1 MKKIVIIVAMLAVA
15 GCGWLQAQDTLRV
28 KDSNLFY
35 GHLNW
40 YDLDTLHQWR
50 STVDDGYGV
59 HVDSLYVAY
68 YLENE
73 RYFLDVIYPTWAWD
87 HPEYGDHNP
96 NYNFQHIHIDLNYVR
111 PIERY
116 RFGNTIIGNQM
127 ETDRPIKIIGIAA
140 CGFMQR
146 PADTTIGMLMSA
158 YYHRVSWENDR
169 ELYYFPNTRDL
180 SMTGRITD
188 SLILYKPTS
197 TGTPEKLASGP
208 WRVEWP
214 HRNIVLPLED
224 STLRCSWR
232 RSDGPPLNDPVH
244 YDTTP
249 TVALYEVYFDKPV
262 VVRDSFIVAG
272 TAFNNEG
279 SQGYEHPPMW
289 APGYHDERMWLWDH
303 CPTRYWTLYPRPV
316 GLGPNQSI
324 GDTPVSSLPEWN
336 WGHPRWIKY
345 RNEVWG
351 RLMYYANARI
361 IFPIIEPDYE
371 PCQATENVRVAG
383 IVETSA
389 SLMWDAANNVRW
401 EVMYG
406 IVGQPEENYQ
416 VVSTFVPTVTL
427 TGLLPG
433 QQYKA
438 YVRGWCES
446 DSNYTEWSD
455 GVTFSI
461 EQPEGVERPGIVG
474 RYVYL
479 MPNPAREKMSV
490 VSSYKMSRVVV
501 YSLDGRKVLEQE
513 ADGISTVVDVSGLA
527 SGTYIAAVY
536 LPHGVAT
543 KRLVVEN

>member
-1 MKKIVIIVAMLAVA
+1 MLLFLWICLMCNMKKIVIIVAMLAVA

-50 STVDDGYGV
+50 STLDDSYGFNCS
-59 HVDSLYVAY
+59 DEYAAY
-68 YLENE
+68 YLGNE
-73 RYFLDVIYPTWAWD
+73 RYFLDVIFPTWVWE

-96 NYNFQHIHIDLNYVR
+96 PYSS

-127 ETDRPIKIIGIAA
+127 ETDRPLKIIGIAA

-146 PADTTIGMLMSA
+146 PADTANNWHS
-158 YYHRVSWENDR
+158 YYYEMWLDNGENAM
-169 ELYYFPNTRDL
+169 FFSNTRDL

-224 STLRCSWR
+224 STLRCFWR
-232 RSDGPPLNDPVH
+232 TPPSYPPCNAPVH

-249 TVALYEVYFDKPV
+249 TVALYEVYFGKPV

-272 TAFNNEG
+272 TAYNNEG
-279 SQGYEHPPMW
+279 SYGSETPP
-289 APGYHDERMWLWDH
+289 MWLWDH
-303 CPTRYWTLYPRPV
+303 CPTRYWNLSRI
-316 GLGPNQSI
+316 I
-324 GDTPVSSLPEWN
+324 GGSFPERLIGMSPSEWQ

-351 RLMYYANARI
+351 RLMYYTNTRI

-371 PCQATENVRVAG
+371 PCQPTENVRVAG

-406 IVGQPEENYQ
+406 IVGQPEENYR
-416 VVSTFVPTVTL
+416 VVPTFVPTVTL

-479 MPNPAREKMSV
+479 MPNPAREKVSV
-490 VSSYKMSRVVV
+490 VSSYKMNRGVV

-543 KRLVVEN
+543 KKLVVE